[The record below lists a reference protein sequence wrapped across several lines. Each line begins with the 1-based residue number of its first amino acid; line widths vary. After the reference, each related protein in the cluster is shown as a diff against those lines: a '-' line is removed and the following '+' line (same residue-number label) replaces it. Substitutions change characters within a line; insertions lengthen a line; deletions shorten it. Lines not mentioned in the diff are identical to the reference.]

1 MRDQTGRIDT
11 SKRQAL
17 GKMIGIGAAW
27 TAADALLPPNTA
39 AAQNAPA
46 HVGGRGGVYNV
57 KLFGATG
64 GGKTLDTPAINKAI
78 EAAAAAGG
86 GTVLVP
92 AGTYL
97 CFSIRLKSNVALY
110 LDQGS
115 TILGATPPEGG
126 GPGYDPPEP
135 GPGNHYEDFG
145 HRHWHNALI
154 WGVGLENISILGPGL
169 IYGKGLLR
177 GTGIGMHPM
186 GSTLYPIRYSIGRP
200 MRHPFHRM
208 QRVPIAGQGDK
219 CIALKNCHNVI
230 LRDFSI
236 LHGGHFG
243 ILATGVDNMT
253 IDNLLI
259 DTERDGMDLDCCW
272 NTRVTNCT
280 VNDPYDDGICPKS
293 SDALGYARP
302 TKNLTVSNCFVT
314 GGYEVGSVFDGTWKV
329 LPPNARRM
337 FHGQLP
343 PVSGNGRFKC
353 GTESFGGF
361 ENITLSNCVFEYTTG
376 LALETVD
383 GAHLEDVSISN
394 VTMRNVGVAPIFM
407 RLGSRMFAPD
417 YQKHSPPSTP
427 VGTLR
432 RVNISNLVVSNTA
445 GRFASILSGIPGHDI
460 EDVRLSGI
468 YILHQGG
475 GTKADAA
482 IVIPEKENGYPEPT
496 MFGTTPSYGF
506 FLRHI
511 KGLEMSDIEIK
522 YEKEDE
528 RPPFMVEDAKGADFF
543 HVNAQHAS
551 GVPVF
556 ALHNV
561 EDFSVH
567 LSKSVPDTRL
577 ETVKSKT
584 L

>member
-1 MRDQTGRIDT
+1 MGDQGVSIDR

-17 GKMIGIGAAW
+17 EKMIGIGAAW
-27 TAADALLPPNTA
+27 TAADLLLPPNTA

-46 HVGGRGGVYNV
+46 HVGGHANVYNV
-57 KLFGATG
+57 RVFGATG
-64 GGKTLDTPAINKAI
+64 DGKTLDTLAINKAV

-154 WGVGLENISILGPGL
+154 WGVGLENVSILGPGL

-186 GSTLYPIRYSIGRP
+186 GTTLYPMKYPMGRP
-200 MRHPFHRM
+200 PHPLR
-208 QRVPIAGQGDK
+208 RVPVAGQGDK

-293 SDALGYARP
+293 SDALGYSRP
-302 TKNLTVSNCFVT
+302 TKNLTISNCFVT
-314 GGYEVGSVFDGTWKV
+314 GGYEVGSVYDGTWK
-329 LPPNARRM
+329 LFPPTAGGM
-337 FHGQLP
+337 YHGHYFHVP
-343 PVSGNGRFKC
+343 RNGRFKC

-361 ENITLSNCVFEYTTG
+361 KNITVTNCVFEHSMG

-394 VTMRNVGVAPIFM
+394 VTMRDVGVAPIFL
-407 RLGSRMFAPD
+407 RLGSRMSAPP
-417 YQKHSPPSTP
+417 YQRHSPPSTP
-427 VGTLR
+427 VGKLR

-445 GRFASILSGIPGHDI
+445 GRYASILSGIPGHEI

-475 GTKADAA
+475 GTKEEAA
-482 IVIPEKENGYPEPT
+482 IVLREKADGYPEPT

-511 KGLEMSDIEIK
+511 KGLEMSEIEIK
-522 YEKEDE
+522 YEKEDQ
-528 RPPFMVEDAKGADFF
+528 RPPFILDDVKGADFF
-543 HVNAQHAS
+543 HISAQHAP

-556 ALHNV
+556 ELNNV
-561 EDFSVH
+561 EDFTVH
-567 LSKSVPDTRL
+567 FSKSVPDTTL
-577 ETVKSKT
+577 EKVTTRT